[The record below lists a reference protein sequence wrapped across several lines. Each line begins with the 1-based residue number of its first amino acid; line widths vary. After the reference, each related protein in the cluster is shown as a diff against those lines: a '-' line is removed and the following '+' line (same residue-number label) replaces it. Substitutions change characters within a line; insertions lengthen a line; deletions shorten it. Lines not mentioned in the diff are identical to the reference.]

1 MRHTVKKSKRKNKQ
15 KNGRLLFAKITVAAL
30 VIYSIVTIISLQINI
45 HSQEK
50 QVSVLEGQVEEETM
64 KKEQLTQIVGD
75 DIDEEYI
82 ISEAQ
87 KNGYAAPNER
97 VFKDVAGQ

>member
-1 MRHTVKKSKRKNKQ
+1 M
-15 KNGRLLFAKITVAAL
+15 LFGKIVVAAL
-30 VIYSIVTIISLQINI
+30 AIYAVVTIISLQIDI
-45 HSQEK
+45 HSQEE

-64 KKEQLTQIVGD
+64 KKEQLTQILGD
-75 DIDEEYI
+75 DIDEEYVV
-82 ISEAQ
+82 SEAQ